1 MIVEERLFRS
11 LARRKDEVFVRKDFA
26 ALGSEAQVN
35 RALRSLVSRGVI
47 VKLGVG
53 VYAKAKKSVLSGMA
67 IPVKPVSVLAP
78 IALQKL
84 GVKTFPSQMTQSY
97 NAGTTTQIPTGNILN
112 IGKRRIN
119 RKLGFGTQTIAYE
132 THQRLPN

>member
-1 MIVEERLFRS
+1 MIIEERLFRS
-11 LARRKDEVFVRKDFA
+11 LARRKDEVFVRKDFS

-84 GVKTFPSQMTQSY
+84 GVKTFPSQMTRAY
-97 NAGTTTQIPTGNILN
+97 NAGTTTQIPMGNILN

-132 THQRLPN
+132 TT

>member
-1 MIVEERLFRS
+1 MIIEERLYRS
-11 LARRKDEVFVRKDFA
+11 VARRKDDVFVRKDFA

-53 VYAKAKKSVLSGMA
+53 VYAKAKKSVLSGKA

-84 GVKTFPSQMTQSY
+84 GVKTFPSQMTQDY
-97 NAGTTTQIPTGNILN
+97 NAGTTTQYPQAT
-112 IGKRRIN
+112 
-119 RKLGFGTQTIAYE
+119 F
-132 THQRLPN
+132 